1 MDLYLCLFICLFPG
15 LCLFP
20 SLLGLFSFDVD
31 FFWISPLSLVNF
43 GVDWHIGNIYVVS
56 VEQSIIFGDDDDEE
70 CGL

>member
-1 MDLYLCLFICLFPG
+1 MVCGSLPLPFSS

-31 FFWISPLSLVNF
+31 FFLFLPFLLSILELIGILV
-43 GVDWHIGNIYVVS
+43 IYVVS
-56 VEQSIIFGDDDDEE
+56 VEQWISFGDDDDEE

>member
-20 SLLGLFSFDVD
+20 SLLGLFSYDVD
-31 FFWISPLSLVNF
+31 FVGFLPFLLSILELIGILV
-43 GVDWHIGNIYVVS
+43 IYVVS
-56 VEQSIIFGDDDDEE
+56 VEQWISFGDDDDEE